1 MEEMKPLIEMMAFNK
16 SDMSQRLVDG
26 LESFQSEILGILAEL
41 IEHPTGGMSKDE
53 NTEIIAAGLSI
64 WMSCL
69 VK

>member
-1 MEEMKPLIEMMAFNK
+1 MTEMKPLIEMMSFNK

-41 IEHPTGGMSKDE
+41 IEHPSGLNKDE